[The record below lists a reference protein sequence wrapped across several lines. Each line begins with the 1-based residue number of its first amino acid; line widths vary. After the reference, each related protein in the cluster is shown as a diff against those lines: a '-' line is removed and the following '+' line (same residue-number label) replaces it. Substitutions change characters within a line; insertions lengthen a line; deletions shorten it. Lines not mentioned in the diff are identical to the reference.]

1 MISIGL
7 VQLESASTRHK
18 TRKRRDQPSKD
29 PSLDKLAQWTEKDK
43 EFM

>member
-7 VQLESASTRHK
+7 VQLETISARK
-18 TRKRRDQPSKD
+18 KNRKRRDQPSKD